1 MGVGLYLKPVNKDGR
16 SLIYLRA
23 KKGTKVFQK
32 STSITIK
39 PSDWLTRN
47 YQAKGTALN
56 SIIINRKLI
65 EITNNMN
72 LAWSLFENDSY
83 TWDELCRRLNG
94 GSPEEGVE
102 GFIEDVLK
110 PRMKLTTYQSYKYS
124 YKALLK
130 VLDVSTMSFKEL
142 NYDAID
148 KAVMIW
154 KNQEKSPSSIE
165 TYLKHLGVII
175 NEANDRGIVNYR
187 FEKKKKW
194 RVKKHT
200 KVVESAT
207 TEQLLDSIKNVNNI
221 YDFQAFAFWLLMFCM
236 RGLYPRD
243 IVKMHLH
250 ELVNESEQYKKRYVK
265 HKRSKTG
272 EPMNIL
278 YSCEPTEQIINSLKC
293 SITYTH
299 LNRSS
304 SYPDVYPKG
313 WHTLIMFEYKEE
325 EHKNVWDVYTKR
337 CRKIIGVPF
346 KVARKTFESYALL
359 LDVSAEVRYR
369 LLGHQDRSIKSSY
382 QNWEW
387 DRISAKVD
395 EAHLK
400 VLKEFRVK
408 DVWYKLR
415 KRGKEIGL
423 PESVVTRTL
432 MLSNPRDEY

>member
-200 KVVESAT
+200 KVVESVS

-243 IVKMHLH
+243 IAKMHLH
-250 ELVNESEQYKKRYVK
+250 ELVNGSEQYKKRYVK

-293 SITYTH
+293 SITFTH

-337 CRKIIGVPF
+337 CRKITGVPF

-400 VLKEFRVK
+400 VLKEFRVEE
-408 DVWYKLR
+408 VWYKLR

-423 PESVVTRTL
+423 PDLIVNRG
-432 MLSNPRDEY
+432 MMIGNPRLN

>member
-1 MGVGLYLKPVNKDGR
+1 
-16 SLIYLRA
+16 
-23 KKGTKVFQK
+23 
-32 STSITIK
+32 
-39 PSDWLTRN
+39 
-47 YQAKGTALN
+47 
-56 SIIINRKLI
+56 
-65 EITNNMN
+65 
-72 LAWSLFENDSY
+72 
-83 TWDELCRRLNG
+83 
-94 GSPEEGVE
+94 
-102 GFIEDVLK
+102 
-110 PRMKLTTYQSYKYS
+110 MKLTTYQSYKYS

-278 YSCEPTEQIINSLKC
+278 YSCEPTEQIINSLQC

-313 WHTLIMFEYKEE
+313 WHTLMMFEYKEE

-337 CRKIIGVPF
+337 CRKITGVPF

-400 VLKEFRVK
+400 VLKEFRVEE
-408 DVWYKLR
+408 VWYKLR

-432 MLSNPRDEY
+432 MLSNPRDKY

>member
-243 IVKMHLH
+243 IAKMHLH
-250 ELVNESEQYKKRYVK
+250 ELVNGSEQYKKRYVK

-293 SITYTH
+293 SITFTH

-432 MLSNPRDEY
+432 MLSNPRDKY

>member
-243 IVKMHLH
+243 IIKMHLH
-250 ELVNESEQYKKRYVK
+250 ELVNESEQDEKRYVK

-278 YSCEPTEQIINSLKC
+278 YSCEPTEQIINSLQC

-313 WHTLIMFEYKEE
+313 WHTLMMFEYKEE

-400 VLKEFRVK
+400 VLKEFRVEE
-408 DVWYKLR
+408 VWYKLR

-423 PESVVTRTL
+423 PDLIVNRG
-432 MLSNPRDEY
+432 MMIGNPRLN

>member
-154 KNQEKSPSSIE
+154 KNEEKSPSSIE

-243 IVKMHLH
+243 IIKMHLH
-250 ELVNESEQYKKRYVK
+250 ELVNESEQDEKRYVK

-278 YSCEPTEQIINSLKC
+278 YSCEPTEQIINSIQC

-313 WHTLIMFEYKEE
+313 WHTLMMFEYKEE

-400 VLKEFRVK
+400 VLKEFRVEE
-408 DVWYKLR
+408 VWYKLR

-423 PESVVTRTL
+423 PDLIVNRG
-432 MLSNPRDEY
+432 MMIGNPRLN

>member
-124 YKALLK
+124 YKALLR

-187 FEKKKKW
+187 FQKKKKW

-243 IVKMHLH
+243 IAKMHLH
-250 ELVNESEQYKKRYVK
+250 ELVNDSEQYKKRYVK

-293 SITYTH
+293 SITFTH

-432 MLSNPRDEY
+432 MSGNPRGKN